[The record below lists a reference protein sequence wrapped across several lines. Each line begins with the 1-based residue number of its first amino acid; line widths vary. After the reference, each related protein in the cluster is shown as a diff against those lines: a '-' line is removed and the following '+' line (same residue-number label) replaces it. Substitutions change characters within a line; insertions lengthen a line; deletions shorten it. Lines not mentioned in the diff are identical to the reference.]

1 MATEQP
7 TMSINGTY
15 AQGQGFSAS
24 DQAYASHNAAY
35 NNAPQTSNS
44 QSATSN
50 SAQTVPKDEVGWYF
64 VEQYYTTLSR
74 NPDQLHLYYNKRS
87 QFVSGVEEEKVEVCV
102 GSKAINDRIR
112 ELDFHECRVRV
123 TNVDSQGADSH
134 IVIQVMGEISNKGQP
149 HRKFVQTFVLAAQSN
164 GYFVLNDIF
173 RYIKE
178 EDEEV
183 PEEDVHQPEPAAAS
197 TGYHEPAP
205 TAQELPEPEAQHETV
220 SHEEEAAQ
228 VDNKLEEVIQKEE
241 AVERPVSPPPAQ
253 VNGTPVPE
261 SAEVAQAEEAPAA
274 AVGGADA
281 TTTEATT
288 TVEESA
294 EPEKPKESEPTPA
307 PEPAKTAAPAA
318 APTPAAPPK
327 PMSWAMKAAA
337 AASAN
342 RNVTPAVPAVPA
354 QTSAAPKSAPTQ
366 PKAAPAPAA
375 PAAVTSA
382 ARSESPADS
391 AQDGWQAVGGDHSKR
406 QSRAQNQPAEPTS
419 VRAYIKNVYES
430 TDAEQLKSALS
441 KFDKITYFDVSRAKN
456 AAFVEFATQEG
467 FQAAVAANP
476 HQIGGATVFVEERRQ
491 NANQFGGPRFQG
503 GRGGNMGPRG
513 RGDNRAGQGRGGFKE
528 GGRGGFAPR
537 GRGGNAAPRRGGATA
552 A

>member
-7 TMSINGTY
+7 AMSMNGTY
-15 AQGQGFSAS
+15 GQGQGYSAT
-24 DQAYASHNAAY
+24 DQAYASHNATY
-35 NNAPQTSNS
+35 NNAPQQTSNS
-44 QSATSN
+44 QSSSSN

-74 NPDQLHLYYNKRS
+74 SPDQLHLYYNKRS

-102 GSKAINDRIR
+102 GSKAINDRIKQ
-112 ELDFHECRVRV
+112 LDFHDCRVRV

-134 IVIQVMGEISNKGQP
+134 IVIQVMGEISNRGQP
-149 HRKFVQTFVLAAQSN
+149 HRKFVQTFVLATQSN

-178 EDEEV
+178 EEEEV
-183 PEEDVHQPEPAAAS
+183 PEEDVQQQEPAAAS

-205 TAQELPEPEAQHETV
+205 TAEELPEPEAQHETV
-220 SHEEEAAQ
+220 SNEEEAVQ
-228 VDNKLEEVIQKEE
+228 VDHKLEEVIEKEE

-274 AVGGADA
+274 AVGGAEVA
-281 TTTEATT
+281 TTEEAASAAA
-288 TVEESA
+288 EEAA
-294 EPEKPKESEPTPA
+294 EPEKPVDPEPTPA
-307 PEPAKTAAPAA
+307 PEPAKTTPALAPA
-318 APTPAAPPK
+318 PSGPPK
-327 PMSWAMKAAA
+327 PMSWAMK

-354 QTSAAPKSAPTQ
+354 QTSAPKSAPTQ
-366 PKAAPAPAA
+366 PKAAPAPAT
-375 PAAVTSA
+375 PAALAPA

-391 AQDGWQAVGGDHSKR
+391 TQDGWQTAGGEHNKR
-406 QSRAQNQPAEPTS
+406 QSRTQTQPGEPTS
-419 VRAYIKNVYES
+419 VRAYIKNVFEA
-430 TDAEQLKSALS
+430 TDAEVLKTVLS
-441 KFDKITYFDVSRAKN
+441 KFDKITYFDISRPKN

-467 FQAAVAANP
+467 FNAAVAANP
-476 HQIGGATVFVEERRQ
+476 HQVGGSSIYVEERRQ
-491 NANQFGGPRFQG
+491 TGGQYNRFQG

-513 RGDNRAGQGRGGFKE
+513 RGGPDNRAGQGRGGFKE

-537 GRGGNAAPRRGGATA
+537 GRGGNATPRRGGTNA